1 VSINRTLTII
11 FFAVFSFDYTDAYLL
26 IKGGG
31 EVGLRGQQEGR
42 PKINLQGYGI
52 YIEIFVKQLSLKHTG
67 TQFNNMK
74 AQYTMK
80 TWE

>member
-31 EVGLRGQQEGR
+31 GEVGFRGQQEGR

-52 YIEIFVKQLSLKHTG
+52 YINIRETVIF
-67 TQFNNMK
+67 
-74 AQYTMK
+74 K
-80 TWE
+80 THGDAV

>member
-31 EVGLRGQQEGR
+31 EEVGLRGQQEGR

-52 YIEIFVKQLSLKHTG
+52 YI
-67 TQFNNMK
+67 
-74 AQYTMK
+74 
-80 TWE
+80 